1 MAFPHENPSM
11 LALPLGEW
19 VVVCLLAGALA
30 ALLLNIPMYVQPLGY
45 RPAYVAAG
53 GLTRTDP
60 SDASDAL
67 AVAVHHL
74 AGVAGGLLY
83 GVTVLVLSPLPGPL
97 LNGVPAVGHF
107 LAVVGVSLFIYF
119 FFERVALPRAG
130 GSLRTDA
137 LDITRQWAL
146 SAFIY
151 GVTLGLLVPVLV
163 TQL

>member
-1 MAFPHENPSM
+1 M

-19 VVVCLLAGALA
+19 VLVCLIAGALA

-53 GLTRTDP
+53 GIARTDP
-60 SDASDAL
+60 SDTSGAL

-74 AGVAGGLLY
+74 AGVAGALLY
-83 GVTVLVLSPLPGPL
+83 GLIVLVLSPLPGPL
-97 LNGVPAVGHF
+97 LNGVPAVGH
-107 LAVVGVSLFIYF
+107 LVATAGVSLFIYG
-119 FFERVALPRAG
+119 FFERVALPRVG
-130 GSLRTDA
+130 GSFRTDSE
-137 LDITRQWAL
+137 DIVRQWAL

-151 GVTLGLLVPVLV
+151 GVTLGLVVPVLV